1 MSLVLPSLIGAN
13 KPASGGAFVNQYSV
27 SLDGTNDSI
36 DVASNPNLDVY
47 SCSLWIKT
55 STVNFSF
62 LLSGFGGGTGA
73 GAYRNQSGL
82 RINGGSG
89 RLLEYQDYNTGGTS
103 RIKAGDVVSGDLT
116 DGAWHHI
123 ALVYVP
129 SSYQTTT
136 GTSSGNG
143 QGYKIF
149 LDGNRV
155 DTGLNGSGFQLA
167 TTVPEFKVGRE
178 GDRALYFYN
187 GLIDELAIFG
197 SSLSDANITTIYS
210 SGVPGDLSSF
220 SPTLWWRMGDNDGAS
235 GTTVTDQG
243 SGGNNGTL
251 NNIASPNG
259 FVTDVP

>member
-1 MSLVLPSLIGAN
+1 MPICLPSFAGVAQ
-13 KPASGGAFVNQYSV
+13 PASGGTPFTNQYSV

-55 STVNFSF
+55 STSNFSF
-62 LLSGFGGGTGA
+62 LLSGFGGGSGVS
-73 GAYRNQSGL
+73 AYRSQAGI
-82 RINGGSG
+82 RINTGSG
-89 RLLEYQDYNTGGTS
+89 RLLEYQDYNTGGSS
-103 RIKAGDVVSGDLT
+103 RIMAGDLVSGDLN

-123 ALVYVP
+123 AMVYVP

-143 QGYKIF
+143 KGYKIF
-149 LDGNRV
+149 LDGTRV
-155 DTGLNGSGFQLA
+155 DTTLVGSFELA

-220 SPTLWWRMGDNDGAS
+220 SPTLWWRMGDNDGGT

-251 NNIASPNG
+251 TNG
-259 FVTDVP
+259 PTYSTSVPS